1 MWCPRISGTVQVLNS
16 PALECSDLCYEK
28 PARAEPVTDHGSR
41 IEEKSDVMTRLFSL
55 VLVCG
60 LGACATVAPYERERL
75 ARPDMEVGRN
85 ADAKAGE
92 EHATAY
98 REGSSGGMGS
108 SGGGCGCN

>member
-1 MWCPRISGTVQVLNS
+1 MKAPLASKET
-16 PALECSDLCYEK
+16 PH
-28 PARAEPVTDHGSR
+28 VT
-41 IEEKSDVMTRLFSL
+41 TRLVTLASL
-55 VLVCG
+55 ALVCSFG
-60 LGACATVAPYERERL
+60 FGACATVAPYERERL

>member
-1 MWCPRISGTVQVLNS
+1 MAPRPFKEKLYVITQLFSF
-16 PALECSDLCYEK
+16 AL
-28 PARAEPVTDHGSR
+28 
-41 IEEKSDVMTRLFSL
+41 LFSL
-55 VLVCG
+55 A
-60 LGACATVAPYERERL
+60 ACATVAPYERERL

-98 REGSSGGMGS
+98 REGSSGGMDS

>member
-1 MWCPRISGTVQVLNS
+1 MSKISKFF
-16 PALECSDLCYEK
+16 CSCMVVAPLL
-28 PARAEPVTDHGSR
+28 ATS
-41 IEEKSDVMTRLFSL
+41 
-55 VLVCG
+55 
-60 LGACATVAPYERERL
+60 ACATVAPYERERL

>member
-1 MWCPRISGTVQVLNS
+1 MLKIESFVAGTTL
-16 PALECSDLCYEK
+16 ALL
-28 PARAEPVTDHGSR
+28 
-41 IEEKSDVMTRLFSL
+41 
-55 VLVCG
+55 
-60 LGACATVAPYERERL
+60 LGAAGCATVAPYERERL
-75 ARPDMEVGRN
+75 AKPDMDVSRN